1 MDSPYHT
8 RFSDVVLTSVFA
20 GFITTL
26 LCMIYYLVYKEVT
39 GFPFSSLLN
48 VSSLIFGV
56 NIIFVTVGC
65 VYYLFIHY
73 FKRADLLHVILGVL
87 ITLAGVWYAG
97 TTHRSDNHF
106 LNGEF
111 HQLLIGLLIIMGT
124 VATIGV
130 PLLYHNKKFH
140 ETVL

>member
-1 MDSPYHT
+1 MDSPYQT

-20 GFITTL
+20 GLVTTI
-26 LCMIYYLVYKEVT
+26 LCMIYYLGYKEVT
-39 GFPFSSLLN
+39 GYPFSSLLN

-56 NIIFVTVGC
+56 NTLFVTVGC
-65 VYYLFIHY
+65 VYYLFIYY
-73 FKRADLLHVILGVL
+73 FKKADLVHIIFFVL
-87 ITLAGVWYAG
+87 ITAAAVWFAS
-97 TTHRSDNHF
+97 TTHRSDNSF

-111 HQLLIGLLIIMGT
+111 HQLLIGLLIIMGA
-124 VATIGV
+124 VATIGL